1 MGYEKLTD
9 EDYNLLKSA
18 VDIYKVSS
26 RTKLKELIEY
36 FIK

>member
-9 EDYNLLKSA
+9 EDYKLLKSS
-18 VDIYKVSS
+18 VGIYKVSGK
-26 RTKLKELIEY
+26 TKLKELIEY

>member
-1 MGYEKLTD
+1 MGYEKLAD

-18 VDIYKVSS
+18 VGIYKVFSK
-26 RTKLKELIEY
+26 TKLKELIGY

>member
-18 VDIYKVSS
+18 DGIYKVSS
-26 RTKLKELIEY
+26 RTKLKELIKY